1 MYIILPYFCHTYGFM
16 SVGNK
21 EKNIHEQLEIFLLF
35 FAKGGSLIFNNM
47 RDGKNYYK
55 GNMLDKYLVA

>member
-1 MYIILPYFCHTYGFM
+1 M

-35 FAKGGSLIFNNM
+35 FANGGSLIFNNM